1 MNDLNN
7 TAIQIAQIQADSITT
22 VGWIACGTII
32 CAVWILGTLRG

>member
-1 MNDLNN
+1 MDLNN

-32 CAVWILGTLRG
+32 CAVWMYASIRG